1 MEINRFCDIIHFT
14 VTVKVIF
21 LFRSVIFVDSGSSQY
36 LSKVIVL
43 IVCLI
48 LSGFF
53 SSSETALISLS
64 KIRLRA
70 MVDEGVKNAKLIQ
83 KVTDNS
89 SKLLSAILIGNNIVN
104 IAASSLGTVIATDL
118 FGSSGVGIA
127 TGVLTILVLIFG
139 EVTPKSFASDHAE
152 AVSCFCVKPIAF
164 CMFIFTPF
172 IFLLNII
179 TGLIFKFIG
188 SNKNETPVITENE
201 LRTMVDVSHEEGVL
215 EVDEREM
222 ITNVVD
228 FRSSTAE
235 EVMVPRIDIVAI
247 PDDMPYDEVVNVF
260 KEKRFTRLPVYSETN
275 DHIVGTLSFK
285 DIMLLDDIKDFKVSE
300 YMKEPYFTY
309 ESKQCSRL
317 FADMKKESISM
328 AIVLDEYGGTAG
340 IVTLQDL
347 IEEIV
352 GDIIDDER
360 DDEEEIQ
367 TISESEFLIDGS
379 TKLDDVNDRLGTDF
393 ENDDIE
399 SIGGYVIAIIGRFPE
414 KGEVVEDEAV
424 KFCIEEIDKNRIVK
438 LKIILT
444 PNNEKEEEKEK

>member
-1 MEINRFCDIIHFT
+1 M
-14 VTVKVIF
+14 
-21 LFRSVIFVDSGSSQY
+21 DSGSSQY
-36 LSKVIVL
+36 LTKVIILV
-43 IVCLI
+43 VCLA

-53 SSSETALISLS
+53 SSSETALTSLS

-83 KVTDNS
+83 KITDKP

-104 IAASSLGTVIATDL
+104 IGASSLGTVIATDL

-139 EVTPKSFASDHAE
+139 EVTPKSYASENAE
-152 AVSCFCVKPIAF
+152 KVSIFCIKPIAF
-164 CMFIFTPF
+164 CVFVFTPF

-179 TGLIFKFIG
+179 TGFIFKLIG
-188 SNKNETPVITENE
+188 SKKQQTPAVTVNE
-201 LRTMVDVSHEEGVL
+201 LKTMVDVSHEEGVI
-215 EVDEREM
+215 EVDEKEM

-235 EVMVPRIDIVAI
+235 EVMIPRIDIVAI
-247 PDDMPYDEVVNVF
+247 PDDMSYSDVIDVF
-260 KEKRFTRLPVYSETN
+260 KEKRFTRLPVYNETN

-285 DIMLLDDIKDFKVSE
+285 DIMLLDDIETSSFKVSD
-300 YMKEPYFTY
+300 YMREPYFTY
-309 ESKQCSRL
+309 ETKQCSKL

-352 GDIIDDER
+352 GDIIDSER
-360 DDEEEIQ
+360 DDSEEIQ
-367 TISESEFLIDGS
+367 PLGENEYLVDGS
-379 TKLDDVNDRLGTDF
+379 TKLDDVNDALDTNF
-393 ENDDIE
+393 VNDDIE

-414 KGEVVEDEAV
+414 KGEVINDDSA
-424 KFCIEEIDKNRIVK
+424 KFTIEQTDKNRIVK
-438 LKIILT
+438 MKITLT
-444 PNNEKEEEKEK
+444 PKNEIEEEKEN

>member
-1 MEINRFCDIIHFT
+1 M
-14 VTVKVIF
+14 
-21 LFRSVIFVDSGSSQY
+21 IFVDSGSSQY

-43 IVCLI
+43 VVCLI
-48 LSGFF
+48 LSAFF
-53 SSSETALISLS
+53 SSSETALTSLS

-104 IAASSLGTVIATDL
+104 IGASSLGTVIATDL

-139 EVTPKSFASDHAE
+139 EVTPKSFASDNAE
-152 AVSCFCVKPIAF
+152 KVSCFCVKPIAF
-164 CMFIFTPF
+164 CMIIFTPF

-179 TGLIFKFIG
+179 TGFIFKLIG
-188 SNKNETPVITENE
+188 KQGDQQPAVTENE

-235 EVMVPRIDIVAI
+235 EVMIPRIDIVAI
-247 PDDMPYDEVVNVF
+247 PDDLPYDEVVKVF
-260 KEKRFTRLPVYSETN
+260 KEKKFTRLPVYNETN

-285 DIMLLDDIKDFKVSE
+285 DIMLLDDIKIKDFKVSD

-309 ESKQCSRL
+309 ESKQCSKL
-317 FADMKKESISM
+317 FADMKRESISM
-328 AIVLDEYGGTAG
+328 SIVLDEYGGTAG

-347 IEEIV
+347 IQEIV
-352 GDIIDDER
+352 GDIIDEER

-367 TISESEFLIDGS
+367 SINDGEYLVDGS
-379 TKLDDVNDRLGTDF
+379 TKLDDVNDVLGTDF

-399 SIGGYVIAIIGRFPE
+399 SIGGYVIAIIDRFPE
-414 KGEVVEDEAV
+414 KGEVVEDTAA
-424 KFCIEEIDKNRIVK
+424 KFFIEEIDKNRIVK

-444 PNNEKEEEKEK
+444 PENEEEEEKEK

>member
-1 MEINRFCDIIHFT
+1 M
-14 VTVKVIF
+14 
-21 LFRSVIFVDSGSSQY
+21 DSGSSQY
-36 LSKVIVL
+36 LTKVIILV
-43 IVCLI
+43 VCLA

-53 SSSETALISLS
+53 SSAETALTSLS

-83 KVTDNS
+83 KITDKP

-104 IAASSLGTVIATDL
+104 IGASSLGTVIATDL

-139 EVTPKSFASDHAE
+139 EVTPKSYASENAE
-152 AVSCFCVKPIAF
+152 KVSIFCIKPIAF
-164 CMFIFTPF
+164 CVFVFTPF

-179 TGLIFKFIG
+179 TGFIFKLIG
-188 SNKNETPVITENE
+188 SKKQQTPAVTVNE
-201 LRTMVDVSHEEGVL
+201 LKTMVDVSHEEGVI
-215 EVDEREM
+215 EVDEKEM

-235 EVMVPRIDIVAI
+235 EVMIPRIDIVAI
-247 PDDMPYDEVVNVF
+247 PDDMSYGDVVNVF
-260 KEKRFTRLPVYSETN
+260 KEKRFTRLPVYNETN

-285 DIMLLDDIKDFKVSE
+285 DIMLLDDIETSSFKVSD
-300 YMKEPYFTY
+300 YMREPYFTY
-309 ESKQCSRL
+309 ETKQCSKL

-352 GDIIDDER
+352 GDIIDSER
-360 DDEEEIQ
+360 DDSEEIQ
-367 TISESEFLIDGS
+367 PLGENEYLVDGS
-379 TKLDDVNDRLGTDF
+379 TKLDDVNDALDTNF
-393 ENDDIE
+393 VNDDIE

-414 KGEVVEDEAV
+414 KGEVINDDSA
-424 KFCIEEIDKNRIVK
+424 KFTIEQTDKNRIVK
-438 LKIILT
+438 MKITLT
-444 PNNEKEEEKEK
+444 PKNEIEEEKEN

>member
-1 MEINRFCDIIHFT
+1 M
-14 VTVKVIF
+14 
-21 LFRSVIFVDSGSSQY
+21 DSESSQY
-36 LSKVIVL
+36 LTKVIVL
-43 IVCLI
+43 IICLI

-53 SSSETALISLS
+53 SSSETALTSLS

-104 IAASSLGTVIATDL
+104 ICASSLGTVIATDL

-139 EVTPKSFASDHAE
+139 EVTPKSFASDNAE
-152 AVSCFCVKPIAF
+152 LVCRFCVKPIAF
-164 CMFIFTPF
+164 CMVIFTPF

-179 TGLIFKFIG
+179 TGFIFKLIG
-188 SNKNETPVITENE
+188 SQKKQAPIVTENE

-235 EVMVPRIDIVAI
+235 EVMIPRIDMVAI
-247 PDDMPYDEVVNVF
+247 PDDLPYGDVVKVF
-260 KEKRFTRLPVYSETN
+260 KEKRFTRLPVYNETN

-285 DIMLLDDIKDFKVSE
+285 DIMLLDDVEIKDFKVSD

-309 ESKQCSRL
+309 ESKQCSKL
-317 FADMKKESISM
+317 FANMKSESISM

-352 GDIIDDER
+352 GDIIDETR

-367 TISESEFLIDGS
+367 FIQEGEFLVDGS
-379 TKLDDVNDRLGTDF
+379 TKLDDVNDTLGTDF

-414 KGEVVEDEAV
+414 KGEIVEDEKA
-424 KFCIEEIDKNRIVK
+424 KFYIEEIDKNRIVK
-438 LKIILT
+438 LKIIVNSES
-444 PNNEKEEEKEK
+444 PEEEKEK

>member
-1 MEINRFCDIIHFT
+1 
-14 VTVKVIF
+14 
-21 LFRSVIFVDSGSSQY
+21 
-36 LSKVIVL
+36 
-43 IVCLI
+43 
-48 LSGFF
+48 
-53 SSSETALISLS
+53 
-64 KIRLRA
+64 
-70 MVDEGVKNAKLIQ
+70 MVDEGVKNAKRIQ
-83 KVTDNS
+83 KITDNS

-139 EVTPKSFASDHAE
+139 EVTPKSFASDNAE
-152 AVSCFCVKPIAF
+152 AVSCFCAKPIAF
-164 CMFIFTPF
+164 CMFVFTPF

-179 TGLIFKFIG
+179 TGFIFKLIG
-188 SNKNETPVITENE
+188 SNKNVAPVITENE

-235 EVMVPRIDIVAI
+235 EVMVPRIDIVAV
-247 PDDMPYDEVVNVF
+247 PDDMPYDDVVNVF
-260 KEKRFTRLPVYSETN
+260 KEKKFSRLPVYNETN

-285 DIMLLDDIKDFKVSE
+285 DIMLLDDIKNFKVSN

-367 TISESEFLIDGS
+367 TISENEFLVDGS
-379 TKLDDVNDRLGTDF
+379 TKLDDVNDKLGTDF

-399 SIGGYVIAIIGRFPE
+399 SIGGYVIALIGRFPE
-414 KGEVVEDEAV
+414 KGEIVEDNNV
-424 KFCIEEIDKNRIVK
+424 KFYIEEIDKNRIVK

-444 PNNEKEEEKEK
+444 PNNEIEEEKEK

>member
-1 MEINRFCDIIHFT
+1 M
-14 VTVKVIF
+14 
-21 LFRSVIFVDSGSSQY
+21 DSESSQY
-36 LSKVIVL
+36 LSRVIVL
-43 IVCLI
+43 VVCLV
-48 LSGFF
+48 LSAFF
-53 SSSETALISLS
+53 SSAETALTSLS

-70 MVDEGVKNAKLIQ
+70 MVDAGVKNAKLIQ

-104 IAASSLGTVIATDL
+104 IGASSLGTVIATDL

-139 EVTPKSFASDHAE
+139 EVTPKSFASDNAE
-152 AVSCFCVKPIAF
+152 TVCRFCVKPIAF

-179 TGLIFKFIG
+179 TGFIFKLIG
-188 SNKNETPVITENE
+188 SQNNKAPAITENE

-235 EVMVPRIDIVAI
+235 EVMIPRIDMVAI
-247 PDDMPYDEVVNVF
+247 PDDSPYDEVVKVF
-260 KEKRFTRLPVYSETN
+260 KERRFTRLPVYNETN

-285 DIMLLDDIKDFKVSE
+285 DIMLLDDIKINDFKVSD
-300 YMKEPYFTY
+300 YIKEPYFTY
-309 ESKQCSRL
+309 ESKQCSKL

-347 IEEIV
+347 IQEIV
-352 GDIIDDER
+352 GDIIDEAR

-367 TISESEFLIDGS
+367 MLEEGQFLVDGS
-379 TKLDDVNDRLGTDF
+379 TKLDDVNDTLGTDF

-414 KGEVVEDEAV
+414 KGEVIEDEFAE
-424 KFCIEEIDKNRIVK
+424 FYIEEIDKNRIEK

-444 PNNEKEEEKEK
+444 PNNREEEEKEK

>member
-1 MEINRFCDIIHFT
+1 
-14 VTVKVIF
+14 
-21 LFRSVIFVDSGSSQY
+21 
-36 LSKVIVL
+36 
-43 IVCLI
+43 
-48 LSGFF
+48 
-53 SSSETALISLS
+53 
-64 KIRLRA
+64 

-83 KVTDNS
+83 KITDNS

-139 EVTPKSFASDHAE
+139 EVTPKSFASDNAE
-152 AVSCFCVKPIAF
+152 AVSCFCAKPIAF
-164 CMFIFTPF
+164 CMFVFTPF

-179 TGLIFKFIG
+179 TGFIFKLIG
-188 SNKNETPVITENE
+188 SNKNVAPVITENE

-235 EVMVPRIDIVAI
+235 EVMVPRIDIVAV
-247 PDDMPYDEVVNVF
+247 PDDMPYDDVVNVF
-260 KEKRFTRLPVYSETN
+260 KEKKFSRLPVYNETN

-285 DIMLLDDIKDFKVSE
+285 DIMLLDDIKNFKVSN

-367 TISESEFLIDGS
+367 TISENEFLVDGS
-379 TKLDDVNDRLGTDF
+379 TKLDDVNDKLGTDF

-399 SIGGYVIAIIGRFPE
+399 SIGGYVIALIGRFPE
-414 KGEVVEDEAV
+414 KGEIVEDNNV
-424 KFCIEEIDKNRIVK
+424 KFYIEEIDKNRIVK

-444 PNNEKEEEKEK
+444 PNNEIEEEKEK

>member
-1 MEINRFCDIIHFT
+1 M
-14 VTVKVIF
+14 
-21 LFRSVIFVDSGSSQY
+21 DSGSSQY
-36 LSKVIVL
+36 LTKVIILV
-43 IVCLI
+43 VCLA

-53 SSSETALISLS
+53 SSAETALTSLS

-83 KVTDNS
+83 KITDKP

-104 IAASSLGTVIATDL
+104 IGASSLGTVIATDL

-139 EVTPKSFASDHAE
+139 EVTPKSYASENAE
-152 AVSCFCVKPIAF
+152 KVSIFCIKPIAF
-164 CMFIFTPF
+164 CVFEFTPF

-179 TGLIFKFIG
+179 TGFIFKLIG
-188 SNKNETPVITENE
+188 SKKQQTPAVTVNE
-201 LRTMVDVSHEEGVL
+201 LKTMVDVSHEEGVI
-215 EVDEREM
+215 EVDEKEM

-235 EVMVPRIDIVAI
+235 EVMIPRIDIVAI
-247 PDDMPYDEVVNVF
+247 PDDMSYSDVIDVF
-260 KEKRFTRLPVYSETN
+260 KEKRFTRLPVYNETN

-285 DIMLLDDIKDFKVSE
+285 DIMLLDDIETSSFKVSD
-300 YMKEPYFTY
+300 YMREPYFTY
-309 ESKQCSRL
+309 ETKQCSKL

-352 GDIIDDER
+352 GDIIDSER
-360 DDEEEIQ
+360 DDSEEIQ
-367 TISESEFLIDGS
+367 PLGENEYLVDGS
-379 TKLDDVNDRLGTDF
+379 TKLDDVNDALDTNF
-393 ENDDIE
+393 VNDDIE

-414 KGEVVEDEAV
+414 KGEVINDDSA
-424 KFCIEEIDKNRIVK
+424 KFTIEQTDKNRIVK
-438 LKIILT
+438 MKITLT
-444 PNNEKEEEKEK
+444 PKNEIEEEKEN

>member
-1 MEINRFCDIIHFT
+1 M
-14 VTVKVIF
+14 
-21 LFRSVIFVDSGSSQY
+21 DSGSSQY
-36 LSKVIVL
+36 LTKVIILV
-43 IVCLI
+43 VCLA

-53 SSSETALISLS
+53 SSAETALTSLS

-83 KVTDNS
+83 KITDKP

-104 IAASSLGTVIATDL
+104 IGASSLGTVIATDL

-139 EVTPKSFASDHAE
+139 EVTPKSYASENAE
-152 AVSCFCVKPIAF
+152 KVSIFCIKPIAF
-164 CMFIFTPF
+164 CVFVFTPF

-179 TGLIFKFIG
+179 TGFIFKLIG
-188 SNKNETPVITENE
+188 SKKQQTPAVTVNE
-201 LRTMVDVSHEEGVL
+201 LKTMVDVSHEEGVI
-215 EVDEREM
+215 EVDEKEM

-235 EVMVPRIDIVAI
+235 EVMIPRIDIVAI
-247 PDDMPYDEVVNVF
+247 PDDMSYGDVINVF
-260 KEKRFTRLPVYSETN
+260 KEKRFTRLPVYNETN

-285 DIMLLDDIKDFKVSE
+285 DIMLLDDIETSSFKVSD
-300 YMKEPYFTY
+300 YMREPYFTY
-309 ESKQCSRL
+309 ETKQCSKL

-352 GDIIDDER
+352 GDIIDSER
-360 DDEEEIQ
+360 DDSEEIQ
-367 TISESEFLIDGS
+367 PLGENEYLVDGS
-379 TKLDDVNDRLGTDF
+379 TKLDDVNDALDTNF
-393 ENDDIE
+393 VNDDIE

-414 KGEVVEDEAV
+414 KGEVINDDSA
-424 KFCIEEIDKNRIVK
+424 KFTIEQTDKNRIVK
-438 LKIILT
+438 MKITLT
-444 PNNEKEEEKEK
+444 PKNEIEEEKEN

>member
-1 MEINRFCDIIHFT
+1 M
-14 VTVKVIF
+14 
-21 LFRSVIFVDSGSSQY
+21 DSGSSQY
-36 LSKVIVL
+36 LTKVIILV
-43 IVCLI
+43 VCLV
-48 LSGFF
+48 LSAFF
-53 SSSETALISLS
+53 SSSETALTSLS

-83 KVTDNS
+83 KITENS

-104 IAASSLGTVIATDL
+104 ITASSLGTVIATDL

-139 EVTPKSFASDHAE
+139 EVTPKSFASENAE
-152 AVSCFCVKPIAF
+152 KVCIFCARPIAF
-164 CMFIFTPF
+164 CMFILTPF

-179 TGLIFKFIG
+179 TSLIFRIIG
-188 SNKNETPVITENE
+188 GHKEQTPAVTVNE
-201 LRTMVDVSHEEGVL
+201 LKTMVDVSHEEGVI
-215 EVDEREM
+215 EVDEKEM

-228 FRSSTAE
+228 FRSATAE
-235 EVMVPRIDIVAI
+235 EVMIPRIDIVAI
-247 PDDMPYDEVVNVF
+247 PDDMTYYDVVDVF
-260 KEKRFTRLPVYSETN
+260 KEKRFTRLPVYNETN

-285 DIMLLDDIKDFKVSE
+285 DIMLLDDIETSSFKVSD
-300 YMKEPYFTY
+300 YMREPYFTY
-309 ESKQCSRL
+309 ETKQCSKL

-352 GDIIDDER
+352 GDIIDSER
-360 DDEEEIQ
+360 DDSEEIKPLGDG
-367 TISESEFLIDGS
+367 EFLVDGI
-379 TKLDDVNDRLGTDF
+379 TKLDDVNDALGTNF

-414 KGEVVEDEAV
+414 KGEVINDDNA
-424 KFCIEEIDKNRIVK
+424 KFTIEQTDKNRIVK
-438 LKIILT
+438 MKITLT
-444 PNNEKEEEKEK
+444 PKNEIEEEKEN

>member
-1 MEINRFCDIIHFT
+1 M
-14 VTVKVIF
+14 
-21 LFRSVIFVDSGSSQY
+21 DSGSSQY
-36 LSKVIVL
+36 LTKVIILV
-43 IVCLI
+43 VCLV
-48 LSGFF
+48 LSAFF
-53 SSSETALISLS
+53 SSSETALTSLS

-83 KVTDNS
+83 KITENS

-104 IAASSLGTVIATDL
+104 ITASSLGTVIATDL

-139 EVTPKSFASDHAE
+139 EVTPKSFASENAE
-152 AVSCFCVKPIAF
+152 KVCIFCARPIAF
-164 CMFIFTPF
+164 CMFILTPF

-179 TGLIFKFIG
+179 TSFIFKIIG
-188 SNKNETPVITENE
+188 GHKEQTPAVTVNE
-201 LRTMVDVSHEEGVL
+201 LKTMVDVSHEEGVI
-215 EVDEREM
+215 EVDEKEM

-228 FRSSTAE
+228 FRSATAE
-235 EVMVPRIDIVAI
+235 EVMIPRIDIVAI
-247 PDDMPYDEVVNVF
+247 PDDMTYYDVVDVF
-260 KEKRFTRLPVYSETN
+260 KEKRFTRLPVYNETN

-285 DIMLLDDIKDFKVSE
+285 DIMLLDDIETSSFKVSD
-300 YMKEPYFTY
+300 YMREPYFTY
-309 ESKQCSRL
+309 ETKQCSKL

-352 GDIIDDER
+352 GDIIDSER
-360 DDEEEIQ
+360 DDSEEIKPLGDG
-367 TISESEFLIDGS
+367 EFLVDGI
-379 TKLDDVNDRLGTDF
+379 TKLDDVNDALGTNF

-414 KGEVVEDEAV
+414 KGEVINDDNA
-424 KFCIEEIDKNRIVK
+424 KFTIEQTDKNRIVK
-438 LKIILT
+438 MKITLT
-444 PNNEKEEEKEK
+444 PKNEIEEEKEN

>member
-1 MEINRFCDIIHFT
+1 M
-14 VTVKVIF
+14 
-21 LFRSVIFVDSGSSQY
+21 DSGSSQY

-43 IVCLI
+43 IVCLV
-48 LSGFF
+48 LSAFF
-53 SSSETALISLS
+53 SSSETALTSLS

-89 SKLLSAILIGNNIVN
+89 AKLLSAILIGNNIVN
-104 IAASSLGTVIATDL
+104 IAASSLGTVIATDM

-127 TGVLTILVLIFG
+127 TGLLTILVLIFG
-139 EVTPKSFASDHAE
+139 EVTPKSFASDNAE
-152 AVSCFCVKPIAF
+152 KVACFCAKPIAF
-164 CMFIFTPF
+164 CMVIFTPF
-172 IFLLNII
+172 ILLLNII
-179 TGLIFKFIG
+179 TGLLFKLIG
-188 SNKNETPVITENE
+188 GQNNQAPAVTENE

-235 EVMVPRIDIVAI
+235 EVMIPRIDIVAI
-247 PDDMPYDEVVNVF
+247 PDDLPYDDVVKVF
-260 KEKRFTRLPVYSETN
+260 KERRFTRLPVYNETN

-285 DIMLLDDIKDFKVSE
+285 DIMLLDDIKINDFKVSD

-309 ESKQCSRL
+309 ESKQCSKL
-317 FADMKKESISM
+317 FANMKKESISM

-347 IEEIV
+347 IQEIV
-352 GDIIDDER
+352 GDIIDEVR

-367 TISESEFLIDGS
+367 PINDIEFLVDGS
-379 TKLDDVNDRLGTDF
+379 TKLDDVNDKLGTDF
-393 ENDDIE
+393 VNDDIE

-414 KGEVVEDEAV
+414 KGEIVEDECA

-444 PNNEKEEEKEK
+444 PNNNDIEEKEK

>member
-1 MEINRFCDIIHFT
+1 M
-14 VTVKVIF
+14 
-21 LFRSVIFVDSGSSQY
+21 DSGSSQY
-36 LSKVIVL
+36 LTKVIILV
-43 IVCLI
+43 VCLA

-53 SSSETALISLS
+53 SSSETALTSLS

-83 KVTDNS
+83 KITDKP

-104 IAASSLGTVIATDL
+104 IGASSLGTVIATDL

-139 EVTPKSFASDHAE
+139 EVTPKSYASENAE
-152 AVSCFCVKPIAF
+152 KVSIFCIKPIAF
-164 CMFIFTPF
+164 CVFVFTPF

-179 TGLIFKFIG
+179 TGFIFKLIG
-188 SNKNETPVITENE
+188 SKKQQTPAVTVNE
-201 LRTMVDVSHEEGVL
+201 LKTMVDVSHEEGVI
-215 EVDEREM
+215 EVDEKEM

-235 EVMVPRIDIVAI
+235 EVMIPRIDIVAI
-247 PDDMPYDEVVNVF
+247 PDDMSYSDVIDVF
-260 KEKRFTRLPVYSETN
+260 KEKRFTRLPVYNETN

-285 DIMLLDDIKDFKVSE
+285 DIMLLDDIETSSFKVSD
-300 YMKEPYFTY
+300 YMREPYFTY
-309 ESKQCSRL
+309 ETKQCSKL

-352 GDIIDDER
+352 GDIIDSER
-360 DDEEEIQ
+360 DDSEEIQ
-367 TISESEFLIDGS
+367 PLGENEYLVDGS
-379 TKLDDVNDRLGTDF
+379 TKLDDVNDALDTNF
-393 ENDDIE
+393 VNDDIE

-414 KGEVVEDEAV
+414 KGEVINDDSV
-424 KFCIEEIDKNRIVK
+424 KFTIEQTDKNRIVK
-438 LKIILT
+438 MKITLT
-444 PNNEKEEEKEK
+444 PKNEIEEEKEN